1 MAYNLTT
8 TLFLVSTTQLTVVLL
23 LTISIFF
30 VFIAVA
36 IIKMYKLKAQSKK
49 MLKNSHYKVNEEKK
63 YTDFT
68 ESHLYDNNN

>member
-8 TLFLVSTTQLTVVLL
+8 NLFLVSTTQLTVVLL

-49 MLKNSHYKVNEEKK
+49 MLKNSLYKVNEEKK